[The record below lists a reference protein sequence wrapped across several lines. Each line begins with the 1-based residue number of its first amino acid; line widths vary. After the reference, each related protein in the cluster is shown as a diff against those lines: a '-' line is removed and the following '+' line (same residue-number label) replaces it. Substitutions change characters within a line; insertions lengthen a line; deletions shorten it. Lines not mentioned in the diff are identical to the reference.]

1 MLYNNFIDTIQLYL
15 PIDKVHSI
23 INNNNNNSVLFT
35 NNSFDLLLC
44 RGAANKTNKPHL
56 GNIIKGNNVGN

>member
-15 PIDKVHSI
+15 SIDKIHSNN
-23 INNNNNNSVLFT
+23 NNNNNNSLLFT

-44 RGAANKTNKPHL
+44 WGAANKTNEPHL
-56 GNIIKGNNVGN
+56 GNIIKGNNVVN